1 MLNQTLKTVTI
12 KVFGQLADI
21 TGRAEW
27 QLQADDT
34 DDLQTQMQ
42 TLYPA
47 LRTKNY
53 LIAVNKTL
61 ISENTILNNED
72 TVALLPPFAG
82 G

>member
-1 MLNQTLKTVTI
+1 MPNHTIKTVTI
-12 KVFGQLADI
+12 KVFGQLSDI

-27 QLQADDT
+27 QLQANDT
-34 DDLQTQMQ
+34 DDLKSQMQ

-53 LIAVNKTL
+53 LIAVNELL
-61 ISENTILNNED
+61 IKENTILNDAD
-72 TVALLPPFAG
+72 TVALLPPFSG